1 MFRTA
6 SRSGSVVLLLV
17 AGVAW
22 AGLGLSG
29 QTGRGTPA
37 QAPAGTPFVASTN
50 NGDWPSYT
58 GDTRGSRYSPL
69 AQITAE
75 NFNDLEVAWRFKTD
89 NLGSRPEYKLEGT
102 PLVVNGVLYAT
113 AGTRRSVIA
122 LDAATGEM
130 IWVHRYPEGARGAN
144 APRQLS
150 GRGLAYWS
158 DGRSDQRILYVTPGY
173 RLIAL
178 DAKTG
183 QPVKTFGKD
192 GVVDLKVGVL
202 VGANQQIDL
211 ETGEIGLHSTPTVVK
226 DIVLVGSA
234 MKEGMTIKT
243 HNNTKGLARAFD
255 VRTGRLIWTFNTIPK
270 PAEEGGAT
278 WLDNSWAVNGNTG
291 VWTQITV
298 DEELGLV
305 YLPVESPSSDYY
317 GGKRPG
323 NNLFGESLVCVDLQT
338 GKRKWYFQFVHHPI
352 WDHDLSSAP
361 LIADVTVNGRARKV
375 VAVPSKQAWLYVFD
389 RVTGEPIWPIEE
401 RPVPKGDVPGEW
413 YAPTQPHPPASLM
426 YGRNSVHFPD
436 DLIDFTPELRAQAE
450 KQIARY
456 RYQNDVVYL
465 PPMVGNTNGLLGAI
479 TMGAANGG
487 TNWPGGGYDPDT
499 RTVFAMAAT
508 ASIAAESVAPPPEGF
523 SDLAYQAGV
532 VGQEFRE
539 RLAAGTGTYADA
551 QPQRG
556 RGGQAGRGNQAGRG
570 TQAAPTTAGA
580 ASAPSAT
587 ASAASAPGASASQA
601 GGGRGGG
608 RGGGGGEGGLNVQGL
623 SIVKPPYGVLSAIDL
638 EKGQIKWKVPHG
650 ETPDAVRNHPLL
662 KGMTIPRTG
671 QSGSVGLVI
680 TKTLVVLGD
689 SQFTTTDQHPR
700 GAMLRAYDKTTG
712 KEVGAVFIPAP
723 QSGSPMT
730 YMARGKQYIVVAVSG
745 GPYSGEYIAFA
756 LPDDAR

>member
-1 MFRTA
+1 MSRTPT
-6 SRSGSVVLLLV
+6 RSASVVLLLLAAV
-17 AGVAW
+17 VVFPVSSHTPAIA
-22 AGLGLSG
+22 
-29 QTGRGTPA
+29 QTGPGQARPAAAPQGT
-37 QAPAGTPFVASTN
+37 FVASTK

-69 AQITAE
+69 DQINAD

-102 PLVVNGVLYAT
+102 PVVVNGVLYAT

-122 LDAATGEM
+122 LDAATGELM
-130 IWVHRYPEGARGAN
+130 WVHRYPEGARGAN

-150 GRGLAYWS
+150 GRGLAYWT
-158 DGRSDQRILYVTPGY
+158 DGRNDQRILYVTPGY

-183 QPVKTFGKD
+183 QPVRTFGKD
-192 GVVDLKVGVL
+192 GIVDLKVGVT
-202 VGANQQIDL
+202 VGTGQQIDL
-211 ETGEIGLHSTPTVVK
+211 ETGEIGLHSTPTIVK
-226 DIVLVGSA
+226 DIVLIGSA
-234 MKEGMTIKT
+234 MKEGMTVRT
-243 HNNTKGLARAFD
+243 SNNTKGLARAFD
-255 VRTGRLIWTFNTIPK
+255 ARTGKLIWTFNTIPK
-270 PAEEGGAT
+270 PGEEGGDS
-278 WLDNSWAVNGNTG
+278 WLRDSWSINGNTG

-361 LIADVTVNGRARKV
+361 LIADVTVAGRPRKV
-375 VAVPSKQAWLYVFD
+375 VAVPSKQAWLFVFD

-401 RPVPKGDVPGEW
+401 KPVPKGDVPGEW
-413 YAPTQPHPPASLM
+413 YSPTQPHPPAALM
-426 YGRNSVHFPD
+426 YGHNSVHIPD

-465 PPMVGNTNGLLGAI
+465 PPMVGDVNGVLGAI

-487 TNWPGGGYDPDT
+487 TNWPGGGYDPET
-499 RTVFAMAAT
+499 HTVFAMAAT
-508 ASIAAESVAPPPEGF
+508 ASIAAESVSPPPEGF
-523 SDLAYQAGV
+523 SDLPYQAGV

-556 RGGQAGRGNQAGRG
+556 GGRGGGRGQAAEGRG
-570 TQAAPTTAGA
+570 TAQAAPTTAG
-580 ASAPSAT
+580 P
-587 ASAASAPGASASQA
+587 ASAPGATAGQA
-601 GGGRGGG
+601 GRGGG
-608 RGGGGGEGGLNVQGL
+608 GRGGGGEGGLNVQGL
-623 SIVKPPYGVLSAIDL
+623 SIVKPPYGVLAAIDL
-638 EKGQIKWKVPHG
+638 DKGQIKWRVPHG

-671 QSGSVGLVI
+671 QNGSVGLVI

-689 SQFTTTDQHPR
+689 SQFTTTDAHPR

-712 KEVGAVFIPAP
+712 KEVGAVYIPAP

-730 YMARGKQYIVVAVSG
+730 YRVNGRQYIVVAVSG
-745 GPYSGEYIAFA
+745 GPYSGEYISFA
-756 LPDDAR
+756 LPDDAISK